1 MDASRA
7 RGELGWA
14 PAHDAASTV
23 LEALEGVAAG
33 AAVGPP
39 SWPGLPG
46 RCRTST
52 GRCAGEPPDAAPNE
66 NRCDP

>member
-33 AAVGPP
+33 AGGGTP
-39 SWPGLPG
+39 LL
-46 RCRTST
+46 
-52 GRCAGEPPDAAPNE
+52 AGAARPVQDLY
-66 NRCDP
+66 RALRRRAA